1 MGYVDEC
8 RKENHALRIIVNG
21 ELLGLDVMGH
31 CPICQR
37 DQVPLFISQTHTQ
50 CARCYVGSP

>member
-1 MGYVDEC
+1 MGTVDAC
-8 RKENHALRIIVNG
+8 RNENHALRIIVNG
-21 ELLGLDVMGH
+21 ELMGLDLTGH

-37 DQVPLFISQTHTQ
+37 DSVPLFISQTNSQ